1 MIKELYM
8 SRRDEFKKHLQKK
21 KHKIL
26 TIDDLKKIGH
36 IIMHDDYAD
45 TKLYKLIYHTK
56 NHGYLTAIK
65 KDLFIPISP
74 ENPLEEQ
81 HIIDRYYRPLLKKHC
96 VDSYGRHRYI
106 GWLKALELI
115 TGNYS
120 PPETIEI
127 TTRDAHGSSVL
138 FLDKK
143 IHTKSYTHDDQPIF
157 STLYRQ
163 TEKIKIGN
171 TALRRASL
179 ELALLESL
187 YSPDIVTLG
196 YTQELVKR
204 TLKKYKKIIN
214 TDHIITL
221 VRLGKHHSSLNRLH
235 QIALSVNTKLATQ
248 LEDMIRKY
256 SFVVEV

>member
-1 MIKELYM
+1 M
-8 SRRDEFKKHLQKK
+8 SHRSEFKNIIQRKK
-21 KHKIL
+21 NKIL
-26 TIDDLKKIGH
+26 TIDDLKNIGKKI
-36 IIMHDDYAD
+36 MTDDYSD

-56 NHGYLTAIK
+56 NQWHLIAIK
-65 KDLFIPISP
+65 KDLFIPVSP
-74 ENPLEEQ
+74 DDPLDEQ
-81 HIIDRYYRPLLKKHC
+81 QIIDRYYRPMLKKYC
-96 VDSYGRHRYI
+96 SDSYSRQRYI
-106 GWLKALELI
+106 GGLKALELI

-120 PPETIEI
+120 PPETVEI
-127 TTRDAHGSSVL
+127 ITANSQWSSVL

-143 IHTKSYTHDDQPIF
+143 IYTKSYTQEKKSLFGTI
-157 STLYRQ
+157 YRQ
-163 TEKIKIGN
+163 TEKIKIGA
-171 TALRRASL
+171 TALRRAEL

-196 YTQELVKR
+196 YTHELVKR

-235 QIALSVNTKLATQ
+235 QIACSVDPKLASQ
-248 LEDMIRKY
+248 LEDIIHRY